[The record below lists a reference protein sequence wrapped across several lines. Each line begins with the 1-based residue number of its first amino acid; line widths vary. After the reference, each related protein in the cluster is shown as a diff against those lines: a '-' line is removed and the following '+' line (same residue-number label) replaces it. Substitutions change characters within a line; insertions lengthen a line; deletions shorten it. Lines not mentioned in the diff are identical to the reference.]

1 MWSTQKVRDV
11 HGPSS
16 QRDGTLEHVVCA
28 VDEKGTKLFAHLT
41 LVTQAGEWRDD
52 RLDTFDLNAGRV
64 TEVDQ
69 LRMLLTN
76 LNSVLHD

>member
-1 MWSTQKVRDV
+1 
-11 HGPSS
+11 
-16 QRDGTLEHVVCA
+16 

-69 LRMLLTN
+69 LRRLLTN